1 MSKQSVNITV
11 TFEKGGLTFNRTF
24 NGLNKDNLS
33 DKDLAK
39 TKFVDK
45 YKGIVDGT
53 AVTYDYAT
61 VEKGIEA

>member
-1 MSKQSVNITV
+1 MSTQSVNIKI
-11 TFEKGGLTFNRTF
+11 TFDKNGTTFDRTF
-24 NGLNKDNLS
+24 NGLNKVNLS